1 MSCPL
6 AISTTVRS
14 GSRPRRAATRS
25 RFCAARATNRYPA
38 TSPNLEYLI
47 CRHMRRSVLKGRGKV
62 SVLPQSVRIEPSDDL
77 EADLTKLCVDIEN
90 AWRRQ
95 LGPQYR
101 ARELTVSWREYWLG
115 HWTLPLD

>member
-1 MSCPL
+1 
-6 AISTTVRS
+6 
-14 GSRPRRAATRS
+14 
-25 RFCAARATNRYPA
+25 
-38 TSPNLEYLI
+38 
-47 CRHMRRSVLKGRGKV
+47 
-62 SVLPQSVRIEPSDDL
+62 VRIEPSDDL